1 MRLFILLAT
10 ASWAMAG
17 VPTDAELLEF
27 VRARGSL
34 ERVTPVQVDMAPVV
48 AARCQSD
55 SVLGVNPHE
64 KAKFH
69 TYVNGAAVLP
79 MFDPW
84 GKFPVGSLLLKEKF
98 GSDGA
103 SQVFTGMWKREAGY
117 FPELGDWEFFT
128 VDGASSKVLERGKL
142 ASCASCHEEKAKG
155 DFVARDYLVPAQLTG
170 GRIILHSSKAKT
182 HGEKLHYEEEQI
194 KNTLG
199 YWTNA
204 ADWAEWEFQVTRPG
218 KYDIH
223 LWQGCGTGCGG
234 SEVGIVTAGQTVTF
248 NVEETGHFQNFKER
262 VVGQVNFMET
272 GPQRLEVRVRK
283 MAGPAVMDL
292 RLVVLTPVVSAVEK

>member
-1 MRLFILLAT
+1 MKIFILLAT
-10 ASWAMAG
+10 MSWAMAG
-17 VPTDAELLEF
+17 VPTDAELLQF
-27 VRARGSL
+27 VRDRGSL
-34 ERVTPVQVDMAPVV
+34 ERVTPVAVDMAAVV
-48 AARCQSD
+48 AARGKSH

-69 TYVNGAAVLP
+69 TYVNAAAVMP

-84 GKFPVGSLLLKEKF
+84 GKFPVGSLLVKEKF
-98 GSDGA
+98 GSDGT
-103 SQVFTGMWKREAGY
+103 SQLFTGMWKREAGY
-117 FPELGDWEFFT
+117 FPEVGDWEFFT
-128 VDGASSKVLERGKL
+128 VDGAVTKISERGKL
-142 ASCASCHEEKAKG
+142 ASGHVGMDKG
-155 DFVARDYLVPAQLTG
+155 DYVARDYVVPAQLTG
-170 GRIILHSSKAKT
+170 GRIILHSSKAKV
-182 HGEKLHYEEEQI
+182 HGEKLRYEPEEN

-199 YWTNA
+199 YWTNS
-204 ADWAEWEFQVTRPG
+204 ADWAEWEFQVIRPG
-218 KYDIH
+218 KYEIH

-262 VVGQVNFMET
+262 VVGQVNFQKT

-292 RLVVLTPVVSAVEK
+292 RLVVLTPVVSAVGK